1 MSQSA
6 NDVLALNPTVTGMA
20 HRFRR
25 IFPPSVRRTLTISL
39 SMIALLLLWEAS
51 CRVFAVPE
59 IMLPSPSAIGKVLVE
74 RHDLL
79 LKHGWATMAIV
90 LTGFLLAL
98 VFGIVIAGIV
108 VNVPFLSDVIMPLLL
123 VMQLVP
129 KVALAPILLI
139 WLGYGAAPKIVIT
152 VLISFFPILVNTI
165 TGLSSVER
173 SLLDLARSLE
183 ATRWQIFRKFR
194 LPVALPALFDGMK
207 VAITLA
213 VIGAIIGEFVGGS
226 VGLGYLMMVANSDL
240 NTPMAFAALFI
251 LSLMGITLY
260 FLVEWCETAL
270 IPWNRSAARKR
281 AQEVG

>member
-1 MSQSA
+1 
-6 NDVLALNPTVTGMA
+6 
-20 HRFRR
+20 
-25 IFPPSVRRTLTISL
+25 
-39 SMIALLLLWEAS
+39 
-51 CRVFAVPE
+51 
-59 IMLPSPSAIGKVLVE
+59 
-74 RHDLL
+74 
-79 LKHGWATMAIV
+79 
-90 LTGFLLAL
+90 
-98 VFGIVIAGIV
+98 
-108 VNVPFLSDVIMPLLL
+108 
-123 VMQLVP
+123 MQLVP

-260 FLVEWCETAL
+260 FLIEWCETAL
-270 IPWNRSAARKR
+270 IPWNRSAARRR